1 MWTFDAL
8 HSGLFK
14 HDEDLPIWLWFSST
28 SQVTMM
34 PNVQLSCDGG
44 WIPTTLIALPLCSH
58 GVLPRQLFVEIPRW
72 SMSRQP
78 RCDRAGPHDRTCA
91 QWWSMLRSKLFFSAC
106 KHLCLCV
113 SQSLAS
119 SNLRRL
125 QGIFFCGDGNF
136 LRGFGDINVVMRL
149 PDILTLFAER

>member
-1 MWTFDAL
+1 MDPYYV
-8 HSGLFK
+8 
-14 HDEDLPIWLWFSST
+14 DCP
-28 SQVTMM
+28 
-34 PNVQLSCDGG
+34 
-44 WIPTTLIALPLCSH
+44 PLCSH
-58 GVLPRQLFVEIPRW
+58 GVLPRQLFVETQRW

-78 RCDRAGPHDRTCA
+78 RCDRAGPHDQTCA
-91 QWWSMLRSKLFFSAC
+91 QWWSMLRRDGNGKGLFVVGKLLFSAC

-136 LRGFGDINVVMRL
+136 LHGFGDINVVMRL
-149 PDILTLFAER
+149 PNILTLFAERYLLFFVVLVFNEL